1 MSGRKQS
8 AIVVGVDGSETSLRA
23 AAYAIGSARRRG
35 TRLVVV
41 YARVPAG
48 GLAGFM
54 DSTGASRALAMR
66 EQDRIEQMLRQART
80 EASVEGVDI
89 ELLVRQ
95 GDPYQVL
102 SEVADELRADC
113 VVVGSSESLG
123 HRVAG
128 SIAVRL
134 VRGARW
140 PVTVV
145 P

>member
-1 MSGRKQS
+1 
-8 AIVVGVDGSETSLRA
+8 
-23 AAYAIGSARRRG
+23 
-35 TRLVVV
+35 
-41 YARVPAG
+41 
-48 GLAGFM
+48 M

-80 EASVEGVDI
+80 EAADEGVEI

>member
-1 MSGRKQS
+1 
-8 AIVVGVDGSETSLRA
+8 
-23 AAYAIGSARRRG
+23 
-35 TRLVVV
+35 
-41 YARVPAG
+41 
-48 GLAGFM
+48 
-54 DSTGASRALAMR
+54 
-66 EQDRIEQMLRQART
+66 
-80 EASVEGVDI
+80 
-89 ELLVRQ
+89 
-95 GDPYQVL
+95 
-102 SEVADELRADC
+102 

>member
-23 AAYAIGSARRRG
+23 AAYAMGSARRRG

-54 DSTGASRALAMR
+54 DSTGASRALV
-66 EQDRIEQMLRQART
+66 LRQART
-80 EASVEGVDI
+80 EAADEGVEI

>member
-23 AAYAIGSARRRG
+23 AAYAMGSARRRG

-80 EASVEGVDI
+80 EAADEGVEI

-113 VVVGSSESLG
+113 VVVGSSECLG

-128 SIAVRL
+128 SIAVWL